1 MLRMTPL
8 PARHDPRRFRCAS
21 NCFWRWFVLVAVP
34 LPRVYFPPTYAMH
47 FAVGCVLV
55 SGSAAATMPEA
66 SAKRSFDLPA
76 GEAAAVFK
84 QFIAQSRVQLLYV
97 ADDATSVRTN
107 TVKGAFTPREAID
120 RILAGTSLIAVQT
133 DSGSIA
139 VKKLAPQVRP
149 GISPTPISPP
159 ANPAKPTA
167 NPRNQTNAPLTPMK
181 SPKLL
186 SILSLLAFGAAES
199 SAQSAPVAPATSE
212 TVELSPFM
220 VTSEKDAGYYGAN
233 SMSGTRMNTKLED
246 IAASITV
253 ITKQQMMDLA
263 LLNMDDIFSYEAS
276 TEGTRN
282 YTAFSFDR
290 NQVAI
295 DNTRYAK
302 IGLQGSLREIDSSEE
317 ELKAELE
324 TVLGRIR
331 AMQSKHKG
339 VERVKSLLI
348 QHKKIRGRIETL
360 QRKREVLNNHM
371 ETLENSELNQQV
383 LYSMQRTSHA
393 LKAMGLDKSL
403 QSVDQVM
410 LDLEENHNDMNSL
423 QHSLG
428 TGYADD
434 EETDWG
440 LELNRIMH
448 DDCYVEQP
456 EVCNSTRP
464 RNAKAA
470 PVQASTEAAAAQAS
484 TQASTPAEDV
494 FVDVQEDL
502 AGPAEAE
509 AAVKKTEHAV
519 IA

>member
-1 MLRMTPL
+1 MDFDKQKK
-8 PARHDPRRFRCAS
+8 DPKC
-21 NCFWRWFVLVAVP
+21 
-34 LPRVYFPPTYAMH
+34 
-47 FAVGCVLV
+47 LV
-55 SGSAAATMPEA
+55 SAARGWLGLMNLV
-66 SAKRSFDLPA
+66 F
-76 GEAAAVFK
+76 GE
-84 QFIAQSRVQLLYV
+84 
-97 ADDATSVRTN
+97 
-107 TVKGAFTPREAID
+107 
-120 RILAGTSLIAVQT
+120 
-133 DSGSIA
+133 
-139 VKKLAPQVRP
+139 
-149 GISPTPISPP
+149 
-159 ANPAKPTA
+159 
-167 NPRNQTNAPLTPMK
+167 
-181 SPKLL
+181 
-186 SILSLLAFGAAES
+186 
-199 SAQSAPVAPATSE
+199 
-212 TVELSPFM
+212 
-220 VTSEKDAGYYGAN
+220 
-233 SMSGTRMNTKLED
+233 
-246 IAASITV
+246 
-253 ITKQQMMDLA
+253 
-263 LLNMDDIFSYEAS
+263 
-276 TEGTRN
+276 
-282 YTAFSFDR
+282 
-290 NQVAI
+290 VAI

>member
-1 MLRMTPL
+1 MDFEK
-8 PARHDPRRFRCAS
+8 HKKDPKC
-21 NCFWRWFVLVAVP
+21 
-34 LPRVYFPPTYAMH
+34 
-47 FAVGCVLV
+47 LV
-55 SGSAAATMPEA
+55 SAARGWLGLMNLV
-66 SAKRSFDLPA
+66 F
-76 GEAAAVFK
+76 GE
-84 QFIAQSRVQLLYV
+84 
-97 ADDATSVRTN
+97 
-107 TVKGAFTPREAID
+107 
-120 RILAGTSLIAVQT
+120 
-133 DSGSIA
+133 
-139 VKKLAPQVRP
+139 
-149 GISPTPISPP
+149 
-159 ANPAKPTA
+159 
-167 NPRNQTNAPLTPMK
+167 
-181 SPKLL
+181 
-186 SILSLLAFGAAES
+186 
-199 SAQSAPVAPATSE
+199 
-212 TVELSPFM
+212 
-220 VTSEKDAGYYGAN
+220 
-233 SMSGTRMNTKLED
+233 
-246 IAASITV
+246 
-253 ITKQQMMDLA
+253 
-263 LLNMDDIFSYEAS
+263 
-276 TEGTRN
+276 
-282 YTAFSFDR
+282 
-290 NQVAI
+290 VAI

-464 RNAKAA
+464 RSAKAVPA
-470 PVQASTEAAAAQAS
+470 EKASTEAAAAQAS

-509 AAVKKTEHAV
+509 AAVKKTEQAV